1 MPRYYT
7 AKDMADHYSSKLD
20 VKLTEEDIHRIM
32 KNASPGIDK
41 YNGLYPEEESNK
53 FEKYFEQYNE
63 KIQPVIEGADKALS
77 EPSMS
82 ERIDNAKDRY
92 EKIAHETDLLYK
104 KATDNPDADI
114 DALNKH
120 YGKVKETLD
129 SAKKDIISS
138 EQLVDKL
145 IHDDYSGNID
155 KFNKINS
162 SLTYLDDAE
171 RKLEIAERIIDF
183 DIGIENKEEI
193 ISSAEDGFEEKQDI
207 LEVIENEEEQPVN
220 TRKDAITNVS
230 AVGTGEEIDEP
241 DVEDEVISDEKTKS
255 KTKEV
260 YDDYDKD
267 EREYVRPSEQDTNE
281 PKADEAESGFH
292 KSRREKNNEEREQSR
307 VDNPSDGWGEDERE
321 RENDGNENNGEKDSR
336 NSSGNR
342 NGSNS
347 RNRNREDERDSGS
360 ESRDSGSRNTGE
372 TGNGE
377 EQNSSGGPHFE
388 RHHDNNNS
396 RMNPNKDIEN
406 KVVDKDKRVLDLG
419 QNGELRNAVRS
430 VRQTYMDLSGFNESE
445 AAQGYNK
452 IRPGVDVASS
462 IARMNAGRIANQRA
476 LNELHNVDFNSIE
489 KLMQKNGTLQA
500 GQSLRMA
507 SEKDREEYLKKVS
520 SYFKKEGLADPTRL
534 NETELKKLLSS
545 GRLTKEQKEIADSLL
560 KVNKL
565 GAGNRLINGGQRS
578 LRGTGTRQLK
588 RIAGDNDIMQ
598 GAFMASDVVRNARK
612 AYRAFNKTM
621 KYGGQAIGA
630 VKTLVPKLTAYV
642 AEDDPIGSASK
653 AGRKNFKASQRPKN
667 LREARKW
674 AQTTYKAAQTAA
686 SAMGHSAM
694 ASSFA
699 GVGGVITGSVTGLKS
714 YSGVRLLG
722 TGVKGAGKFVLGGPR
737 TWVYGAKNV
746 LTAPIKI
753 IKGVKAGTLGG
764 TLLTKAILVIVAA
777 IFQMMMVMS
786 CIGCCVAFM
795 VAILSYSNDA
805 FGTSNST
812 LQNILNFAE
821 TIGFNENS
829 DNPNDSD
836 EGVQSKVEDS
846 VGWHALVNAGYFYS
860 NYENNIED
868 GLKKKVKNIRIAVKN
883 VDDEGNE
890 HNYNGYDKTQD
901 ISKIFLEENPADAY
915 LYNNISGNE
924 DLKQYFGSN
933 KGLKNI
939 NPITY
944 YISSNTVDQVLDG
957 AVGSEYPYWNA
968 TEILAMSS
976 VRYQNSINPY
986 NYRRYNR
993 HLRYEAYSVDVGI
1006 VKKALNWFSDAF
1018 GIGSGKDNNI
1028 KINGNEIY
1036 ISDRENNGYD
1046 PNYTGKEK
1054 IYIGFTKLTLDDM
1067 KKLTNNRHSTSYM
1080 SVQTQRDGGLDQ
1092 ADFDN
1097 WVEKQRNA
1105 WVNDYACNNY
1115 QEIYRSETKQVED
1128 GWKPNNGG
1136 RKYKDVTYY
1145 YYDVYCQEHY
1155 LVQAYVRCATLKGDG
1170 NLYEIDD
1177 ENGNNKGLLESLKD
1191 KIFPPAYN
1199 QWSEANGSDDNP
1211 ANPDAVEAKEEVAE
1225 MITENWEST
1234 YGFKWSDAFEGDS
1247 WTLYAKQLAQGNGEL
1262 KDEDGNLT
1270 PLGHAREYI
1279 EDKLDKIHN
1288 AKKGDFTDEE
1298 IRRIEIVDAAT
1309 SYAGRLRYYYGAD
1322 DVTNGISDCS
1332 AFISEAMGIERTTT
1346 ASIMGWTHKDWSE
1359 LQPGD
1364 LICKDGHVRMYVCT
1378 LGSGGNVRYLTVE
1391 NTSGSSQTENVSGC
1405 SCALYS
1411 QSELEA
1417 DGYVPIDISA
1427 FCDSNRENVD

>member
-104 KATDNPDADI
+104 KAIDNPDADI

-183 DIGIENKEEI
+183 DIGIENKEKI

-267 EREYVRPSEQDTNE
+267 EREYVRPSEQDTDE

-292 KSRREKNNEEREQSR
+292 KSRREKNEEEREQSR
-307 VDNPSDGWGEDERE
+307 VDNPTDGWGEDERE
-321 RENDGNENNGEKDSR
+321 RENDGNENNGEKDSGS
-336 NSSGNR
+336 SSGNR

-360 ESRDSGSRNTGE
+360 SSEDSGARNTSGNDE
-372 TGNGE
+372 TWDNQE
-377 EQNSSGGPHFE
+377 NKNDPHFH
-388 RHHDNNNS
+388 RNS
-396 RMNPNKDIEN
+396 DTGKSRINTEN
-406 KVVDKDKRVLDLG
+406 KEDSNKRVLDLG

-507 SEKDREEYLKKVS
+507 SEKDRGEYLKKVS

-642 AEDDPIGSASK
+642 ADDGPIGSASK
-653 AGRKNFKASQRPKN
+653 AGRKNFRASQRPKN

-694 ASSFA
+694 VSSFA

-722 TGVKGAGKFVLGGPR
+722 AGVKGAGRFVLGGPR
-737 TWVYGAKNV
+737 TWVHGAKNV

-777 IFQMMMVMS
+777 ILQMMMVMS

-821 TIGFNENS
+821 IIGFNENS

-846 VGWHALVNAGYFYS
+846 VGWFALKNAGYFYS
-860 NYENNIED
+860 NYEREVED
-868 GLKKKVKNIRIAVKN
+868 GLKKKVQKIRI
-883 VDDEGNE
+883 DNE
-890 HNYNGYDKTQD
+890 NSGYDKTQD

-915 LYNNISGNE
+915 LYNDISGNE
-924 DLKQYFGSN
+924 DLKQYFGSD

-944 YISSNTVDQVLDG
+944 YISSNTVAQALDG
-957 AVGSEYPYWNA
+957 TIGSEYPYWNA

-993 HLRYEAYSVDVGI
+993 HLRYEAYSVDVGL
-1006 VKKALNWFSDAF
+1006 VKKATDWFKDTF
-1018 GIGSGKDNNI
+1018 GMGDNNNQDI
-1028 KINGNEIY
+1028 DINKDEIY
-1036 ISDRENNGYD
+1036 ISNREENGLD

-1054 IYIGFTKLTLDDM
+1054 IYIGFTKLNQNDM
-1067 KKLTNNRHSTSYM
+1067 NKLTNGNHLVETREWRVDRKGSYD
-1080 SVQTQRDGGLDQ
+1080 SNFQNEWEEQH
-1092 ADFDN
+1092 
-1097 WVEKQRNA
+1097 
-1105 WVNDYACNNY
+1105 
-1115 QEIYRSETKQVED
+1115 
-1128 GWKPNNGG
+1128 
-1136 RKYKDVTYY
+1136 RKYWENTNRCDNYTESEPKESYEEYTVKVHDKWENNHWTYKEETWTKY
-1145 YYDVYCQEHY
+1145 THQIFCQGHY
-1155 LVQAYVRCATLKGDG
+1155 LVQAYVRCATLKGNG

-1191 KIFPPAYN
+1191 KIFPPAYS
-1199 QWSEANGSDDNP
+1199 QWSEANGSDENP

-1346 ASIMGWTHKDWSE
+1346 SNIMGWTHKGWSE

-1378 LGSGGNVRYLTVE
+1378 LGNGGNVRYLTVE
-1391 NTSGSSQTENVSGC
+1391 NTSGSSQTGNVSGC

-1427 FCDSNRENVD
+1427 FCDSNRENVN